1 MPSDKRLKITRS
13 AVFSDTS
20 VITGKTPVMYPVPDG
35 ADDLASKATIAFS
48 DSVIISNH
56 PLLLLSFPFFSPVS
70 VDVTFS

>member
-1 MPSDKRLKITRS
+1 
-13 AVFSDTS
+13 
-20 VITGKTPVMYPVPDG
+20 MYPVPDG